1 MKTNHLPDEQRNFF
15 GELLSILTNRE
26 IGLLKARAQKAANR
40 RLAEILGDELIE
52 RNMIA
57 KAKAK

>member
-1 MKTNHLPDEQRNFF
+1 MKTHHLPDEQRNFF
-15 GELLSILTNRE
+15 GELLNILTNRE
-26 IGLLKARAQKAANR
+26 IALLKARAQKAANR